1 MPRTHSTF
9 SNLHVPSRLARCGA
23 WLALT
28 AMIGCGRFLVSGAG
42 SDVET
47 SKDGTEPSSA
57 AQTYGVDGGAMNDPH
72 TPNGGPGARRC
83 TPSSPFVETTNL
95 DLDNSRASAFTM
107 ESLLSFRL
115 SRVGAGS
122 ASFFGAGKDRRLT
135 TATLVGSTIEITLGG
150 VDALDDSDDPESQG
164 AISQDG
170 LHLVF
175 ERSSS
180 DLDRSLWV
188 SARASLGAP
197 WSPPQRLSM
206 TKTIG
211 TTTTGGSSSA
221 SITKYVE
228 GIEAYLVGT
237 TLYFAANADTVPA
250 QLDIFAGSIDF
261 DAARVE
267 NVQKVAGVATST
279 DESAPVL
286 SDDELEIFYASGTS
300 SATDRVFHA
309 SRASTAEPFS
319 SAGIV
324 TGPVNA
330 ASASGDGDYPTWIS
344 PDGCELYAIGRRDG
358 SFAMRRFRRQ
368 PL

>member
-1 MPRTHSTF
+1 MPRTHSTL

-42 SDVET
+42 SDIET
-47 SKDGTEPSSA
+47 VKDGTEPSPA

-72 TPNGGPGARRC
+72 YPDGGPGKNRC
-83 TPSSPFVETTNL
+83 APSSPFVETTNL
-95 DLDNSRASAFTM
+95 DLDNSRAPAFTM

-115 SRVGAGS
+115 SRVGAGV
-122 ASFFGAGKDRRLT
+122 ASFLGAGKDRRLT
-135 TATLVGSTIEITLGG
+135 TAELSGSTAQIDLEGI
-150 VDALDDSDDPESQG
+150 DALDDSDDAESQG
-164 AISQDG
+164 AISEDG

-175 ERSSS
+175 ERRSS
-180 DLDRSLWV
+180 DLDRSLWI
-188 SARASLGAP
+188 SARASLSAP
-197 WSPPQRLSM
+197 WTAPRHLVT
-206 TKTIG
+206 TKTI
-211 TTTTGGSSSA
+211 TVGGASS
-221 SITKYVE
+221 SITKNLE
-228 GIEAYLVGT
+228 GADAYLVGAR
-237 TLYFAANADTVPA
+237 LYFVANADSVPA
-250 QLDIFAGSIDF
+250 QLDIFVGAIDF
-261 DAARVE
+261 DAALVTNVE
-267 NVQKVAGVATST
+267 KVAGIATST

-309 SRASTAEPFS
+309 SRSSTAEPFS

-330 ASASGDGDYPTWIS
+330 ASSSGDGDYPTWIS
-344 PDGCELYAIGRRDG
+344 PGGCELYAIGRRDG